1 MTEPAPVRDHRCEV
15 IAFPARRRLG
25 KIRRTAE
32 VLSTRNGRGADR
44 YWKQVIDL
52 MRAQMTMCGL
62 PSDVVERGLRAFAD
76 EVFARI
82 GNQPNDGS
90 VA

>member
-1 MTEPAPVRDHRCEV
+1 
-15 IAFPARRRLG
+15 
-25 KIRRTAE
+25 
-32 VLSTRNGRGADR
+32 
-44 YWKQVIDL
+44 
-52 MRAQMTMCGL
+52 MTMCGL
-62 PSDVVERGLRAFAD
+62 PSDVVERELRAFAD